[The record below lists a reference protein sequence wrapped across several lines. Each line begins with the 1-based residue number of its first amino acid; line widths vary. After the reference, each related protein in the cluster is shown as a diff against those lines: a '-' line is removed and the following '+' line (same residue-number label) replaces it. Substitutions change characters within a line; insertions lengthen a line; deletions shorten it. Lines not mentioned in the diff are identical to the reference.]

1 MASPAIDYDALAK
14 QYGAVSSTPTGAAP
28 VDYDALAKQ
37 HGATSSTAAPG
48 FGQQF
53 LDATRDR
60 LKDVGS
66 AVYGASA
73 TANRIFANLAETG
86 ENVVRNTAGI
96 EAASPLLSLKNTFRQ
111 NQEAQQAEAQRL
123 AGGRNDLAG
132 QITRG
137 VTQGV
142 LELPQYAVAAH
153 VAGPVGGMAAIGGI
167 TEADKGWAP
176 ALQAAAEGALTGG
189 TLHVMG
195 GASRPI
201 RLTGASLME
210 WAKAKLQGADDTT
223 ALAQATTMG
232 LLAGHAPGG
241 ATAREFVPGLD
252 TAITTAGRAAEATRA
267 GARAAAPD
275 VGMGV
280 VKAGVG
286 YLAGE
291 AAGMVPGGGFV
302 KHILDI
308 PTAYIGARQI
318 GRGLK
323 KGAGAFRASMAETAP
338 PETTAAEPA
347 ATGPGPAGAPTD
359 DAILHL
365 YSVETNP
372 AKRAALRT
380 ELIDRGL
387 MNDPNAPPAPGE
399 NPYRGYTQ
407 TALRNVYEIEPDAGK
422 RALIEQ
428 AAKSRGLSLLNR
440 EGRRATAAPPETE
453 AEVRGPSLT
462 QDDVLL
468 LRYLGEE
475 NPQAADADT
484 IGIARQLAAEKPGLL
499 ERFRRGE
506 PEPAVPPVTAE
517 EAAAPAVQSLG
528 TLEYT
533 APGVPPERPQPAAAP
548 AAAETA
554 PPPGKP
560 AAADIAQQLEASSRP
575 DRMLDFLR
583 RMDPEITADA
593 LDSIAPHEWAMV
605 AEGAGSPRGTAPTAE
620 DIQTIRENLTGIKAQ
635 EPAAAVAEFEQKRT
649 TRTRRKAAPAA
660 EPDLESQLGESLAKV
675 KAGERPVAQVPE
687 EQPRAATASDKRVE
701 AYAQHFAADP
711 GTAIAD
717 IEPLT
722 KLPEFPKLGRALEID
737 GALAPG
743 EAERIAARVKELRGE
758 AAAAP
763 AAIIKPDAES
773 TPTVGSPT
781 GEQSGSPRAPLY
793 GSREPK
799 APVASGSAT
808 SVRIPGER
816 TAYEGQYA
824 VRELDDVHAS
834 HNAHTFEK
842 NPNYQLRNDRDYS
855 NPVNKERVVVNS
867 KGDTFD
873 PAYVLADSPD
883 ATNGAPVIDADGNVL
898 GGNSRAMIL
907 DRVYKN
913 NPDGAAAYRAEL
925 ARRASQFGIDPEQ
938 LAGMKRPVLVRQLS
952 DTGLNPQRAITD
964 LNKTG
969 TAALTTAERATADA
983 RRITPAAA
991 DYLANAIDTEGA
1003 DATLND
1009 VLSGKGGLAIVN
1021 RLVDD
1026 GVFTMQERPN
1036 LIDTKTGA
1044 VTAAA
1049 KERISKLLLGQVFED
1064 ADQMTRTPAE
1074 VRNKLERT
1082 VSPILQSGQ
1091 KPGFDIRPAVRQA
1104 LDVLEYARAHGI
1116 TRMNDLLAQE
1126 SMFEDAPKFSAQ
1138 TADLAQFIQDS
1149 KPTAIAKAFRRYLA
1163 NAEPT
1168 MFGKSTPAEA
1178 FADAFGT
1185 PAPPATLREF
1195 MQPEP
1200 PAAAAPRKR
1209 RSKPVR

>member
-1 MASPAIDYDALAK
+1 MSPQLTDADIAKHDASVGKVLTDADIAARDSNPQGYLSQVGTGLWNTVKGLAQVGVETGGVVFDPLNAIEHLKKLKQMVVDPQVDQAIKAADKWKSGDHSEAVGHALA
-14 QYGAVSSTPTGAAP
+14 AVLPGVGPAAANIGEKLGNQDYTGAAA
-28 VDYDALAKQ
+28 DATVL
-37 HGATSSTAAPG
+37 GATMVAPKVAGAIVDAAPVLKGAAKGGYAAATETIPLTRHGVDINVPKPLATGAAAGAAARMAGLPATPAAIIGGVAPIVRGMVRGAREAMGPREFPPSWTESPVFAGEG
-48 FGQQF
+48 FPQSAPAAVAPVVETPGMILARESGQDWAK
-53 LDATRDR
+53 LSAADR
-60 LKDVGS
+60 GMLETVAK
-66 AVYGASA
+66 AQANA
-73 TANRIFANLAETG
+73 TA
-86 ENVVRNTAGI
+86 
-96 EAASPLLSLKNTFRQ
+96 Q
-111 NQEAQQAEAQRL
+111 
-123 AGGRNDLAG
+123 
-132 QITRG
+132 
-137 VTQGV
+137 
-142 LELPQYAVAAH
+142 
-153 VAGPVGGMAAIGGI
+153 
-167 TEADKGWAP
+167 
-176 ALQAAAEGALTGG
+176 
-189 TLHVMG
+189 
-195 GASRPI
+195 
-201 RLTGASLME
+201 
-210 WAKAKLQGADDTT
+210 
-223 ALAQATTMG
+223 
-232 LLAGHAPGG
+232 
-241 ATAREFVPGLD
+241 
-252 TAITTAGRAAEATRA
+252 
-267 GARAAAPD
+267 
-275 VGMGV
+275 
-280 VKAGVG
+280 
-286 YLAGE
+286 
-291 AAGMVPGGGFV
+291 
-302 KHILDI
+302 
-308 PTAYIGARQI
+308 
-318 GRGLK
+318 
-323 KGAGAFRASMAETAP
+323 
-338 PETTAAEPA
+338 PA
-347 ATGPGPAGAPTD
+347 ARPPMGPPA
-359 DAILHL
+359 
-365 YSVETNP
+365 
-372 AKRAALRT
+372 
-380 ELIDRGL
+380 
-387 MNDPNAPPAPGE
+387 APPAPARS
-399 NPYRGYTQ
+399 P
-407 TALRNVYEIEPDAGK
+407 LFPVPDITPP
-422 RALIEQ
+422 RSPLFPVPDI
-428 AAKSRGLSLLNR
+428 
-440 EGRRATAAPPETE
+440 PPES
-453 AEVRGPSLT
+453 GP
-462 QDDVLL
+462 
-468 LRYLGEE
+468 
-475 NPQAADADT
+475 PAA
-484 IGIARQLAAEKPGLL
+484 AA
-499 ERFRRGE
+499 
-506 PEPAVPPVTAE
+506 PEPAPSSPPA
-517 EAAAPAVQSLG
+517 G
-528 TLEYT
+528 
-533 APGVPPERPQPAAAP
+533 
-548 AAAETA
+548 
-554 PPPGKP
+554 GKP

-583 RMDPEITADA
+583 RMDPAFSQKA
-593 LDSIAPHEWAMV
+593 LDSLAPHEWQMV

-620 DIQTIRENLTGIKAQ
+620 DIQAIRGNLAQ
-635 EPAAAVAEFEQKRT
+635 YEGASQITAKTPAAAVAEFEQKRAV
-649 TRTRRKAAPAA
+649 RTKRKTAPPVVDV
-660 EPDLESQLGESLAKV
+660 EGQLAESLAKV
-675 KAGERPVAQVPE
+675 EKGERPVAQVPP

-722 KLPEFPKLGRALEID
+722 KLPEFPKLGRALEIE
-737 GALAPG
+737 GSLAPG

-763 AAIIKPDAES
+763 PAIIKPDVES
-773 TPTVGSPT
+773 TPTLGQTT
-781 GEQSGSPRAPLY
+781 GEQSGSAGQAVS
-793 GSREPK
+793 GSRKPTN
-799 APVASGSAT
+799 PVARGSAT
-808 SVRIPGER
+808 SVRVPGER
-816 TAYEGQYA
+816 TAYEGQYS
-824 VRELDDVHAS
+824 VRELDDIHAS

-855 NPVNKERVVVNS
+855 NPVNKERIVVNS

-913 NPDGAAAYRAEL
+913 NPEGAAAYRAEL

-952 DTGLNPQRAITD
+952 DAGLNPQRAITD

-991 DYLANAIDTEGA
+991 DYLATAIDTEGA

-1091 KPGFDIRPAVRQA
+1091 KAGFDIRPAVRQA

-1138 TADLAQFIQDS
+1138 AADLAQFIQDS

-1178 FADAFGT
+1178 FADAFGVEQ
-1185 PAPPATLREF
+1185 PPATLREL
-1195 MQPEP
+1195 MQPKPTPREKIPGTSAVAERLVNAQNSLVENIMERAGLGREDAARAADVLLKRKLAKLDPIMGSFELTHGGAWDVDVLRRAAEEP

-1209 RSKPVR
+1209 RSKPIR